1 MSQTIDP
8 ALAGLPN
15 VALKTSKTTATPG
28 GRSAAKPPKPAP
40 AGEAVPGVE
49 AEMLRVEAVA
59 DAGEWERLAGK
70 HPMASIFTAWGWGKY
85 KEGTGWSAVRLK
97 VEGADGRLVGLCSV
111 AIRRKL
117 GVRVFH
123 VQGGPLLMND
133 DDELG
138 ARVLM
143 AIVGHLAPG
152 PFDVVAISTYYFR
165 TDALVMGLLSSG
177 FCPVLNRVD
186 YTLMLD
192 LSKGIESVRAG
203 ISRRWKRALKTSGSS
218 LRVRFPEDAESRRAA
233 VGRFGPMYE
242 SLARRKRFEARTSIP
257 ELAEFVANDPRFVVL
272 EILDG
277 EEVVAIRIA
286 HVAGEFMTDFLA
298 ATTESAMR
306 SSAGYVAMWSLV
318 ERAAAMGCKRLDCG
332 GIDPFSN
339 PGVFRFKRGICQAVR
354 QSEPVWIWSRSTM
367 LRRAVQAFLTWS

>member
-1 MSQTIDP
+1 MSQTIDQP
-8 ALAGLPN
+8 LAGLPG
-15 VALKTSKTTATPG
+15 VPHKTSKTAATPG
-28 GRSAAKPPKPAP
+28 GRSEAKPPKPAP

-97 VEGADGRLVGLCSV
+97 VEGADGRLLGLCSV

-165 TDALVMGLLSSG
+165 TDALIVSLTKSGLA
-177 FCPVLNRVD
+177 PVLRNVD
-186 YTLMLD
+186 YTFVLD
-192 LSKGIESVRAG
+192 LAGGLEPLRATMNRSWRNNLKRGSKQ
-203 ISRRWKRALKTSGSS
+203 LT
-218 LRVRFPEDAESRRAA
+218 VRFPLERSARLAA
-233 VGRFGPMYE
+233 VERFGRMYE
-242 SLARRKRFEARTSIP
+242 RMAERKRFEAKTNIP
-257 ELAEFVANDPRFVVL
+257 ALAPIVADDPRFVVL
-272 EILDG
+272 EVLEGD
-277 EEVVAIRIA
+277 EVVAVRIA
-286 HVAGEFMTDFLA
+286 HVAGTLMTDFLA
-298 ATTESAMR
+298 ATSEAALRT
-306 SSAGYVAMWSLV
+306 SAGCVAMWALV
-318 ERAAAMGCKRLDCG
+318 ERAVALGCSELDCG
-332 GIDPFSN
+332 GIDPRSN
-339 PGVFRFKRGICQAVR
+339 PGVYRFKRGLGGHVR